1 MPISVKWHSCFETG
15 LKVSFQLSGHFCY
28 IEMQFLWIVSKY
40 VISSK
45 QLLLFLYPFP
55 LPSHCSLFED
65 REYGDVISKCPICN
79 SLTVT
84 WPGVHDEEKQKPQ
97 QWLGDVLHRDGCNI
111 FAICFILLHFYS
123 FVQSMAEKLSH
134 SLHCRSL
141 YKILKWWGT
150 LFCVVAVDG
159 YYLNWNQW
167 NACSVTCGTGGTQTR
182 DRNCVPPQNGGQDC
196 VGPDSEEQE
205 CSEGPCPG
213 KYSLWWRH
221 QMETFSALLALC
233 EGNSPVTGEFPSQR
247 PVTRSFWCFLW
258 SAPEQ
263 TLE

>member
-1 MPISVKWHSCFETG
+1 MPISVRWHSCFETG

-65 REYGDVISKCPICN
+65 REYGDVISECPICN

-97 QWLGDVLHRDGCNI
+97 QWILGDVLHRDGCNI
-111 FAICFILLHFYS
+111 FAICFIRLHFYS

-134 SLHCRSL
+134 SLHCRAL
-141 YKILKWWGT
+141 YKILKWWAYYFVWLQWTDIISTGT
-150 LFCVVAVDG
+150 NGMLAQWRVV
-159 YYLNWNQW
+159 
-167 NACSVTCGTGGTQTR
+167 R
-182 DRNCVPPQNGGQDC
+182 
-196 VGPDSEEQE
+196 VGR
-205 CSEGPCPG
+205 
-213 KYSLWWRH
+213 RH
-221 QMETFSALLALC
+221 
-233 EGNSPVTGEFPSQR
+233 VTGTVSLPKMEGKI
-247 PVTRSFWCFLW
+247 V
-258 SAPEQ
+258 
-263 TLE
+263 